1 MFFIPST
8 AGQFLGFYETKVIPF
23 SLSKV
28 GGFLRT
34 KWSKKYF
41 WTKNKRSCFLYP
53 QPPVSF
59 WDLVKKKAKKI
70 LKLKINFFF
79 VDNSKTDRRL
89 RVPKVGGFVRTKWS
103 KKYFWKKN
111 KRSCFLYP
119 QPPVSFWDLVKKK
132 AKKISKLKIN
142 FFFLLIPQ
150 KLTGG
155 WGYQKWEVL

>member
-23 SLSKV
+23 FLS
-28 GGFLRT
+28 
-34 KWSKKYF
+34 
-41 WTKNKRSCFLYP
+41 
-53 QPPVSF
+53 
-59 WDLVKKKAKKI
+59 
-70 LKLKINFFF
+70 
-79 VDNSKTDRRL
+79 
-89 RVPKVGGFVRTKWS
+89 KVGGFVRTKWS

-142 FFFLLIPQ
+142 FFFFVDTSKTDRRLRVPKVGGFVKKLKKLKISKRVPIKDYVLLTYIWIVQLFSPSESIIAQ
-150 KLTGG
+150 VDGQFEHIFDLSGRFTT
-155 WGYQKWEVL
+155 